1 VVRADADTS
10 ALVRAVSTAVW
21 AVDRRQPISN
31 VATMNSIVARELQD
45 RRLQTTLLATFAGL
59 ALFLAAIGIY
69 GVLSCAV
76 TERTKEIGVRLAL
89 GGEPRR
95 IRASFLRSGL
105 LLTTSGLAL
114 GLLASF
120 WGTTLLDRLLFNVDA
135 RDMRTFAV
143 QGGLLLLVCVV
154 AVYVPARRASRVDP
168 VQLLRSE

>member
-1 VVRADADTS
+1 
-10 ALVRAVSTAVW
+10 
-21 AVDRRQPISN
+21 
-31 VATMNSIVARELQD
+31 
-45 RRLQTTLLATFAGL
+45 
-59 ALFLAAIGIY
+59 
-69 GVLSCAV
+69 V